1 MEEQHY
7 AARVKLLALQREHP
21 ELTHQQMA
29 EATGYSVAW
38 VRKWRRRFRVVSNPD
53 HILKGW
59 PRTPHRR
66 AEPLSA
72 RVIERIL
79 AIRDALPENL
89 QRVPGPKAILYYLQR
104 DEGLQASG
112 VRVPRSPRRIWE
124 ILVQYGRI
132 VHRPAVAHQP
142 VQRAEPM
149 TRWGIDFKDIAT
161 VQRDPDG
168 LGKQQHIA
176 ETLDIVDEGTSVL
189 VDNPVRGDFNAE
201 TVLRA
206 LAETLRQ
213 YGLPAVIRCDRDPR
227 FVGSTT
233 GHDFPSA
240 FIRFLTCLGV
250 EVEICPPHRP
260 DLNPFVERLHGS
272 YDRECIKI
280 WHPTDVEQ
288 AAQVTATFKTHY
300 NWERPNQALSC
311 GNRPPRLAF
320 PALPPR
326 PALPP
331 VVDPDRWLQRVH
343 GAALKRRVRADG
355 TVVVDKQGY
364 YIAQALRGTYV
375 VLQVD
380 ATQQVFHVL
389 RESLPI
395 KDVPIKGLRQAPLPF
410 AQFLEMMCVQAR
422 SERRLRGR
430 NAA

>member
-1 MEEQHY
+1 VVQDDETMEEQHY
-7 AARVKLLALQREHP
+7 VARVKLLALQGAHP
-21 ELTHQQMA
+21 ELTHRQMA
-29 EATGYSVAW
+29 DATGYSVAW

-79 AIRDALPENL
+79 AIRDAPPENL

-142 VQRAEPM
+142 VQRADPM
-149 TRWGIDFKDIAT
+149 TSWGTDFKDIAT

-168 LGKQQHIA
+168 AGKQQHIA
-176 ETLDIVDEGTSVL
+176 ETLDIVDAGTSVL

-213 YGLPAVIRCDRDPR
+213 YGLPGV
-227 FVGSTT
+227 
-233 GHDFPSA
+233 
-240 FIRFLTCLGV
+240 IRFLTCLGV

-280 WHPTDVEQ
+280 WHPTDVAQ

-326 PALPP
+326 PALPS

-355 TVVVDKQGY
+355 TVVADKQGY

-380 ATQQVFHVL
+380 AAQQVFHVL

-395 KDVPIKGLRQAPLPF
+395 KDVPIKGLCQAPLPF
-410 AQFLEMMCVQAR
+410 PQFLEMMCVQAR

>member
-1 MEEQHY
+1 
-7 AARVKLLALQREHP
+7 
-21 ELTHQQMA
+21 
-29 EATGYSVAW
+29 
-38 VRKWRRRFRVVSNPD
+38 
-53 HILKGW
+53 
-59 PRTPHRR
+59 
-66 AEPLSA
+66 
-72 RVIERIL
+72 
-79 AIRDALPENL
+79 
-89 QRVPGPKAILYYLQR
+89 VPGPKAILYYLQR

-250 EVEICPPHRP
+250 AVEICPPHRP

-422 SERRLRGR
+422 SERRLRCR